1 MTTSVLTASRTAA
14 AAVLR
19 AVLAHGPLARDAIAE
34 LTGIS
39 PAGVSRQCA
48 SLADLGLLS
57 ARPAERPLDRRT
69 AGRPRTELDI
79 AAARHAVFG
88 VHIAHEFA
96 TVAVLDLRGRV
107 LASERVPHP
116 GGGPEQVLSGAAARL
131 REFRQRHRGRIPVG
145 LGVACGGWVD
155 PDTGVIVE
163 HSSLGWYDVPA
174 GPVLAE
180 LSGLPTR
187 VDGHAR
193 ALASAEAMFGAAR
206 GCGSLAQLFVGN
218 VVDAAIVSGGR
229 LYRGPGSAAGTV
241 AHLPLGAPGTRCAC
255 GRSGCFEADAA
266 EWAVT
271 ARAGRQSIVDV
282 VGAAGA
288 GDPVALDVLLGRART
303 IGRAAALLFDVV
315 NPEVLVVAE
324 PGIAELPACLAAVRA
339 EVAARSRGRVEA
351 AKRVLPASFPGRDLL
366 GVAAGAVQLDAL
378 YADPHAL
385 AGRLAG

>member
-1 MTTSVLTASRTAA
+1 MTTGVLARDHGITSA

-19 AVLAHGPLARDAIAE
+19 TVLAHGPLARDAIAE

-39 PAGVSRQCA
+39 PAGISRQCA
-48 SLADLGLLS
+48 SLAALGLL
-57 ARPAERPLDRRT
+57 ATRPAAQPPDRR

-79 AAARHAVFG
+79 AADRHVVFG
-88 VHIAHEFA
+88 VHIAHHFA
-96 TVAVLDLRGRV
+96 TLAALDLRGRV
-107 LASERVPHP
+107 LASEQVPHP
-116 GGGPEQVLSGAAARL
+116 GGEPERILVGTAARL
-131 REFRQRHRGRIPVG
+131 REFRQHHQKGRVPVG
-145 LGVACGGWVD
+145 LGVASGGWVD
-155 PDTGVIVE
+155 PDAGVLVE

-174 GPVLAE
+174 GPILAE

-206 GCGSLAQLFVGN
+206 GGGSLVHLFVGN

-241 AHLPLGAPGTRCAC
+241 AHLPLGSPGTRCAC

-271 ARAGRQSIVDV
+271 ARAGRASIAEAVE
-282 VGAAGA
+282 AAGA

-324 PGIAELPACLAAVRA
+324 PGIADLPACRAAVRA
-339 EVAARSRGRVEA
+339 EVSARSRGRVDA
-351 AKRVLPASFPGRDLL
+351 ASRVLPTSFPGRDLL

-378 YADPHAL
+378 YTDPHAFL
-385 AGRLAG
+385 A

>member
-1 MTTSVLTASRTAA
+1 MTTSVLARDHGITSA

-19 AVLAHGPLARDAIAE
+19 TVLARGPLARDAIAQ
-34 LTGIS
+34 LTGLS

-48 SLADLGLLS
+48 SLAGLGLLTT
-57 ARPAERPLDRRT
+57 RPAAQSPDRR

-79 AAARHAVFG
+79 AADRHVVFG
-88 VHIAHEFA
+88 VHIAHHFA
-96 TVAVLDLRGRV
+96 TLAALDLRGRV
-107 LASERVPHP
+107 LASEQVPHP
-116 GGGPEQVLSGAAARL
+116 GGEPERILAGTAARL
-131 REFRQRHRGRIPVG
+131 REFRQHHQKGRIPVG
-145 LGVACGGWVD
+145 LGVASGGWVD
-155 PDTGVIVE
+155 PDAGVLVE

-174 GPVLAE
+174 GPILAE

-206 GCGSLAQLFVGN
+206 GCGSLVHLFVGN

-271 ARAGRQSIVDV
+271 ARAGRVSIADV
-282 VGAAGA
+282 VEAAGS

-324 PGIAELPACLAAVRA
+324 PGIADLPACRDAVRA
-339 EVAARSRGRVEA
+339 EVSARSRGRVDA
-351 AKRVLPASFPGRDLL
+351 ASRVLPTSFPGQDLL

-378 YADPHAL
+378 YTDPHAFL
-385 AGRLAG
+385 A